1 MDNNQ
6 KQPLIQNKKFLCTD
20 VYNNKKKIIKNQ
32 KYSSFNNLAT
42 INGKVSNENFPQIS
56 NTNNII
62 NFIKQKK
69 RFFIENSFDNKGT
82 REFLASKEVAMRV
95 IKLNDEIIEEQK
107 NNHLTNKN
115 LLKLNFINADENENL
130 PNNIKRNK
138 SSKTAG
144 KRNNIPRKSKKT
156 NKKVVSDHQLIKLEN
171 KKTKKSKK
179 NKKQKSEKECK
190 QNNNSLIENSNK
202 CSDNI
207 KNIIFDKASN
217 DSQSN
222 IYKLFIDHANEPDEN
237 FNKILKKELKKVEN
251 LKNNKKTEQKKSEST
266 KNLKLRPKR
275 FNSVA
280 FLKKR
285 ENQNIFKFSEINKNL
300 MKNDDIDVSS
310 ISGGNN
316 GDSLRK
322 KKIKRTYGSIQIN
335 NKQIKENIRKKIN
348 KGRINDKYNNNKI
361 EINSDKE
368 SIISI
373 LSDLM

>member
-156 NKKVVSDHQLIKLEN
+156 NKKVVSDNQLIKLEN